1 MKILITLLICATIAC
16 TKEQTPICWTVIDVK
31 LTSENNYTV
40 TYVHN
45 SDTLYI
51 KQNKPSVIGE
61 KVCDTPKAPDK
72 NPPVK
77 F

>member
-1 MKILITLLICATIAC
+1 MKIIILALLLVGC
-16 TKEQTPICWTVIDVK
+16 TKEHPPICWTVTDVK
-31 LTSENNYTV
+31 MTSIGNYTV

-45 SDTLYI
+45 SDTLFI
-51 KQNKPSVIGE
+51 KQNTYSGIGSQ
-61 KVCDTPKAPDK
+61 VCDTPKAPDK